1 MKYFIAFFLILLVS
15 CANQGRNITSKNSQD
30 KTSQDKFVPE
40 LSLRNQNADQL
51 SILPGWKDDAMDG
64 VWTTWQKSC
73 NYIQKS
79 SMGSPLKK
87 LCIESDT
94 LKNPSP
100 LQVKQFFEN
109 NFQTLPLRQS
119 LPSNGYTKG
128 SAQGLIT
135 GYYEPILKGSLT
147 KTLGFQIP
155 LYQYPVAWKSDT
167 KLLRPVR
174 AELLKSALLKG
185 NEIAWVNDPVAAA
198 MMQIQ
203 GSGKIQLEN
212 GQMLRLGFAGTNNQ
226 PYQSIANWLIQQQEM
241 TTSQASMQ
249 NISNWAKK
257 NPGRVQDLL
266 NANPRYVFFKINSS
280 GSMEDGP
287 IGALGEPLTAQRSIA
302 VDWQYIPKGSPVF
315 LSTSDPKTGKKI
327 ESLVFA
333 QDTGSAI
340 VGSVRADYYWGSGDL
355 AGEKAGMTKQS
366 GSMWLLV
373 PKNK

>member
-1 MKYFIAFFLILLVS
+1 MKYFIAFTFILLAS
-15 CANQGRNITSKNSQD
+15 CANQERNITS

-40 LSLRNQNADQL
+40 ISTGSQNTDQL
-51 SILPGWKDDAMDG
+51 SALPGWKDDSMEG
-64 VWTTWQKSC
+64 VWSTWLKSC
-73 NYIQKS
+73 NYLQKAS
-79 SMGSPLKK
+79 IDSPLKR
-87 LCIESDT
+87 LCTDSAR
-94 LKNPSP
+94 LKNPST

-109 NFQTLPLRQS
+109 NFQTLSLRQA
-119 LPSNGYTKG
+119 LPSNGYPQD

-147 KTLGFQIP
+147 KTPSFQIP
-155 LYQYPVAWKSDT
+155 LYQYPAIWKSDT
-167 KLLRPVR
+167 KLLRPAR
-174 AELLKSALLKG
+174 AELLKSSLLKG

-226 PYQSIANWLIQQQEM
+226 PYKSIANWLIQQQEM

-249 NISNWAKK
+249 NISNWAKR
-257 NPGRVQDLL
+257 NPGRIQDLL

-280 GSMEDGP
+280 GSLDDGP

-327 ESLVFA
+327 DSLVFA

-340 VGSVRADYYWGSGDL
+340 VGRVRADYYWGSGDL

-373 PKNK
+373 PKN

>member
-1 MKYFIAFFLILLVS
+1 MKYFITFTLILLAS
-15 CANQGRNITSKNSQD
+15 CANQDRDVTLKS
-30 KTSQDKFVPE
+30 SQDKFAPE
-40 LSLRNQNADQL
+40 ISTRNKNTDPLSA
-51 SILPGWKDDAMDG
+51 LPGWKDDSMEG
-64 VWTTWQKSC
+64 VWSTWQKSC
-73 NYIQKS
+73 NYLQKS
-79 SMGSPLKK
+79 NLDSPLKR
-87 LCIESDT
+87 LCKDSVL

-109 NFQTLPLRQS
+109 NFQTLPMQQT
-119 LPSNGYTKG
+119 LPRNGYNQG
-128 SAQGLIT
+128 STQGLIT

-147 KTLGFQIP
+147 KRSGFQIP

-167 KLLRPVR
+167 KLLRPTR
-174 AELLKSALLKG
+174 EELLKSELLKG

-212 GQMLRLGFAGTNNQ
+212 GHMLRLGFAGTNNQ
-226 PYQSIANWLIQQQEM
+226 PYKSIANWLIQQKEM
-241 TTSQASMQ
+241 TSSQASMQ
-249 NISNWAKK
+249 NISEWAKK
-257 NPGRVQDLL
+257 HPERVQELL
-266 NANPRYVFFKINSS
+266 NSNPRYVFFKLNAS
-280 GSMEDGP
+280 GSIEEGP

-327 ESLVFA
+327 EILVFA

-340 VGSVRADYYWGSGDL
+340 VGSVRADYYWGSGES

-373 PKNK
+373 PKHK

>member
-1 MKYFIAFFLILLVS
+1 MKYFITFILILLVS
-15 CANQGRNITSKNSQD
+15 CANREDRVQSKTNQDQYLPEISTRNKNI
-30 KTSQDKFVPE
+30 
-40 LSLRNQNADQL
+40 DQL
-51 SILPGWKDDAMDG
+51 GALSGWKDDSMEG
-64 VWTTWQKSC
+64 VWPAWQKSC
-73 NYIQKS
+73 NYLQKS
-79 SMGSPLKK
+79 SMDSPLKR
-87 LCIESDT
+87 LCTDSAK
-94 LKNPSP
+94 LKNPNP
-100 LQVKQFFEN
+100 IQVKQFFEN
-109 NFQTLPLRQS
+109 NFQALSLRQA
-119 LPSNGYTKG
+119 LPSNGY
-128 SAQGLIT
+128 AQGNVEGLIT

-147 KTLGFQIP
+147 KSLGFQIP
-155 LYQYPVAWKSDT
+155 LYKYPEPWKSDP
-167 KLLRPVR
+167 KLLRPAR
-174 AELLKSALLKG
+174 AELLKGPLLKG
-185 NEIAWVNDPVAAA
+185 NEIVWVNDPVAAA

-226 PYQSIANWLIQQQEM
+226 PYKSIANWLIQQKEM
-241 TTSQASMQ
+241 TSAQASMQ
-249 NISNWAKK
+249 NISEWAKK
-257 NPGRVQDLL
+257 YPERVQELL
-266 NANPRYVFFKINSS
+266 NANPRYVFFKINAS
-280 GSMEDGP
+280 GAMEDGP

-340 VGSVRADYYWGSGDL
+340 VGSVRADYYWGSGEL

>member
-1 MKYFIAFFLILLVS
+1 MKFFIAFFLILLVS
-15 CANQGRNITSKNSQD
+15 CANQERNITSKTN
-30 KTSQDKFVPE
+30 QDKFIPE
-40 LSLRNQNADQL
+40 LSHRNQNADQL
-51 SILPGWKDDAMDG
+51 STLPGWTDETMDG
-64 VWTTWQKSC
+64 VWATWQKSC
-73 NYIQKS
+73 NYLQKS
-79 SMGSPLKK
+79 SIGSPLKK
-87 LCIESDT
+87 LCTESAT

-119 LPSNGYTKG
+119 LPSNGYTQG
-128 SAQGLIT
+128 SVEGLIT

-147 KTLGFQIP
+147 KTPGFQIP
-155 LYQYPVAWKSDT
+155 LYQYPVIWKSDT
-167 KLLRPVR
+167 KLLRPAR
-174 AELLKSALLKG
+174 AELLKSSLLKG

-212 GQMLRLGFAGTNNQ
+212 GQMLRLSFAGTNNQ
-226 PYQSIANWLIQQQEM
+226 PYKSIANWLIQQQEM

-249 NISNWAKK
+249 NISNWAKR
-257 NPGRVQDLL
+257 NPGRVQELL
-266 NANPRYVFFKINSS
+266 NANPRYVFFKVNAS
-280 GSMEDGP
+280 GSSEDGP

-333 QDTGSAI
+333 QDTGNAI

-355 AGEKAGMTKQS
+355 AGEKARITKQS
-366 GSMWLLV
+366 GSMWVLV
-373 PKNK
+373 PKN